1 MSQRPLD
8 PQIAE
13 RIRLHAASPGS
24 PSAKAS
30 ILAWVSRA
38 EAGEPGVGDASSVA
52 DLVRALVRL
61 TYSRALFGY
70 DETEQGSH
78 LDIRMLQSDF
88 PNALLIEERLVAFY
102 QLDEAAQRVVIEGRA
117 KVTEE
122 ILETLERTFER
133 LFK

>member
-13 RIRLHAASPGS
+13 RMRLHAAWPGS

-38 EAGEPGVGDASSVA
+38 EAGEPGVGDASSLA
-52 DLVRALVRL
+52 DLVRALARL

-70 DETEQGSH
+70 AATEDGSD
-78 LDIRMLQSDF
+78 LDVRMQKLDF
-88 PNALLIEERLVAFY
+88 PTALLLEEELVSFY
-102 QLDEAAQRVVIEGRA
+102 RLDEVSREVVSEARME
-117 KVTEE
+117 VTETT
-122 ILETLERTFER
+122 LETLEGTFQR
-133 LFK
+133 LLK

>member
-1 MSQRPLD
+1 M
-8 PQIAE
+8 
-13 RIRLHAASPGS
+13 RLHAASPGS

-102 QLDEAAQRVVIEGRA
+102 QFDEAAREAVSVARLE
-117 KVTEE
+117 VTETT
-122 ILETLERTFER
+122 LNTLEGTFER

>member
-1 MSQRPLD
+1 
-8 PQIAE
+8 
-13 RIRLHAASPGS
+13 
-24 PSAKAS
+24 
-30 ILAWVSRA
+30 
-38 EAGEPGVGDASSVA
+38 VA

-88 PNALLIEERLVAFY
+88 PTALLIEERLVAFY